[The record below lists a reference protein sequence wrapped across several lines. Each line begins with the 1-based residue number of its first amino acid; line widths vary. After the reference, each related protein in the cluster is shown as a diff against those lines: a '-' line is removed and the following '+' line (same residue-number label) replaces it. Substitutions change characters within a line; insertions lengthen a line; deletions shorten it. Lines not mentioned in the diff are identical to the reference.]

1 MAVTISAGD
10 ARTSAGRGERRATA
24 VLRGTC
30 HPPSQAPGRP
40 LGSDRG
46 RGSSRGDFPKLC
58 AAKGSIYSRARVCG
72 DSEHQLQS
80 SGEGLRLF
88 RCVDPKGWNTQQL
101 TERPHVEAGEDP
113 LEGRATP
120 AEFDRF
126 RHQEP
131 DGRSPPLCARA
142 SPRNGILNQSIW
154 NHLVST
160 NEQITN
166 STTYVG
172 SSFLFLLKHG
182 TVVRGFRI
190 VHLSI
195 ARCTRILGLEE
206 I

>member
-1 MAVTISAGD
+1 MGPSGWP
-10 ARTSAGRGERRATA
+10 SQSRRATRGPPREGA
-24 VLRGTC
+24 NAERLRSSVGLATR
-30 HPPSQAPGRP
+30 PRRPPGRP

-46 RGSSRGDFPKLC
+46 RRSSRGGFPKVC
-58 AAKGSIYSRARVCG
+58 AAKGSVYSGARVCG
-72 DSEHQLQS
+72 DGEHQLQS

-88 RCVDPKGWNTQQL
+88 
-101 TERPHVEAGEDP
+101 
-113 LEGRATP
+113 
-120 AEFDRF
+120 
-126 RHQEP
+126 
-131 DGRSPPLCARA
+131 
-142 SPRNGILNQSIW
+142 RNGILNQSIW

-182 TVVRGFRI
+182 TVIRGIRI

-195 ARCTRILGLEE
+195 ARYTRILGLEE